1 MHGNRKAERAP
12 GDIRQSILMAQE
24 RTPKASRETVLR
36 MLRTKSCMK
45 QDVFASTTD
54 LFKMMKEVVQ
64 EIAADLA
71 EQVKLADER
80 LAVVYTDKSSTTFE
94 LKVAGDLIVFNMHT
108 NVFKLDQSHALW
120 KSSYLEDE
128 PLRGYFGVINF
139 YNFLSDSMKYD
150 RDRDVGYLVARL
162 LLNKEGHYF
171 LQGKRR
177 LGFLYNNLQEDV
189 MERERLREML
199 YTVIDHVLEFDLLA
213 PPYDQVE
220 QVSVSELKQLY
231 ANQQMSTGK
240 RLGFRFQADLE
251 DLD

>member
-1 MHGNRKAERAP
+1 
-12 GDIRQSILMAQE
+12 MAQE
-24 RTPKASRETVLR
+24 RTTDTSRVSVLQA
-36 MLRTKSCMK
+36 LRTKSCMK

-54 LFKMMKEVVQ
+54 LFKQMKEVVM

-71 EQVKLADER
+71 EQVKLTDER
-80 LAVVYTDKSSTTFE
+80 LAIAYTDKSNTAFE

-108 NVFKLDQSHALW
+108 NVFKLDQSHSLW
-120 KSSYLEDE
+120 KSSYLEED
-128 PLRGYFGVINF
+128 PLRGYFGVVNI

-150 RDRDVGYLVARL
+150 RERDIGYLVARL

-171 LQGKRR
+171 MQGKRR
-177 LGFLYNNLQEDV
+177 LGFLYSDLQESV
-189 MERERLREML
+189 MEQERLREML
-199 YTVIDHVLEFDLLA
+199 YTVIEHVLEFDLLA

-231 ANQQMSTGK
+231 ANQQLSTGK

-251 DLD
+251 DID

>member
-1 MHGNRKAERAP
+1 
-12 GDIRQSILMAQE
+12 MAQE
-24 RTPKASRETVLR
+24 QAPQASRDTVLQA
-36 MLRTKSCMK
+36 LRTKSCMK
-45 QDVFASTTD
+45 QDVFASTTA

-64 EIAADLA
+64 EIATDLA
-71 EQVKLADER
+71 EQVKLTDER
-80 LAVVYTDKSSTTFE
+80 LAVVYTDKSNNTFE

-108 NVFKLDQSHALW
+108 NVFKLDQSNSLW
-120 KSSYLEDE
+120 KSSYLEED

-150 RDRDVGYLVARL
+150 RDRDIGYLVARL

-171 LQGKRR
+171 MQGKRR

-199 YTVIDHVLEFDLLA
+199 YSVIDHVLEFDLLA

-220 QVSVSELKQLY
+220 QVSVSDLKQLY
-231 ANQQMSTGK
+231 ANQQLSTGK
-240 RLGFRFQADLE
+240 RLGFRFQADVE
-251 DLD
+251 DLE

>member
-1 MHGNRKAERAP
+1 
-12 GDIRQSILMAQE
+12 MAQE
-24 RTPKASRETVLR
+24 QAPQASRDTVLQV
-36 MLRTKSCMK
+36 LRTKSCMK
-45 QDVFASTTD
+45 QDVYASTTA

-64 EIAADLA
+64 QIATDLA
-71 EQVKLADER
+71 EQVKLTDER
-80 LAVVYTDKSSTTFE
+80 LAVVYTDKSNNTFE

-108 NVFKLDQSHALW
+108 NVFKLDQSNSLW
-120 KSSYLEDE
+120 KSSYLEED
-128 PLRGYFGVINF
+128 PLRGYFGVINV

-150 RDRDVGYLVARL
+150 RDRDIGYLVARL

-171 LQGKRR
+171 MQGKRR

-199 YTVIDHVLEFDLLA
+199 YSVIDHVLEFDLLA

-231 ANQQMSTGK
+231 ANQQLSTGK
-240 RLGFRFQADLE
+240 RLGFRFQADVEELE
-251 DLD
+251 